1 MDYDLIVVKTL
12 ERVYK
17 NYYYIIRGDVVTKN
31 MPLMTIEAMK
41 METTVVSTVNGTV
54 DKIYVEAGDSVHQ
67 DDLLVSFHIK
77 E

>member
-1 MDYDLIVVKTL
+1 M
-12 ERVYK
+12 
-17 NYYYIIRGDVVTKN
+17 VTKN

>member
-1 MDYDLIVVKTL
+1 
-12 ERVYK
+12 
-17 NYYYIIRGDVVTKN
+17 
-31 MPLMTIEAMK
+31 MK

-54 DKIYVEAGDSVHQ
+54 DKIYVESGDSVHQ

>member
-1 MDYDLIVVKTL
+1 MPGTIVSVKVNVGDKVEAGTL
-12 ERVYK
+12 VA
-17 NYYYIIRGDVVTKN
+17 V
-31 MPLMTIEAMK
+31 LEAMK